1 MKKLFVLLLFFIAL
15 GILLAGKFYFWSV
28 AEGPCEEEVHVVI
41 PKGANFNLVAA
52 KLEENGIIDKQWL
65 LKIAARILG
74 SDKTLKAGEYLF
86 EPKVSILDVLKKI
99 SSGDIYYRRLTL
111 PEGLTTTQMLDLIA
125 AEAGLSGE
133 ISLLPKEGD
142 LLPETYTFSFGDSRD
157 SMVLQ
162 AMQAM
167 EKVKK
172 EAWASRAEN
181 LPIKSPEEMMVLASV
196 IEKETGLPE
205 ERGLVAAVFVNR
217 LQKGMKLQTDPS
229 VIYAL
234 TMGKKELGRS
244 LTRKDLEV
252 DSPYNTYKYYGL
264 PPMPICNPGKDS
276 IMAAVH
282 PEESKYLYFVAS
294 GNGGHNFATNLA
306 EHNLNVKRWIKSKAK
321 K

>member
-28 AEGPCEEEVHVVI
+28 AEGPGEEEVHVVI

-52 KLEENGIIDKQWL
+52 KLEENGVIDKQWL

-172 EAWASRAEN
+172 EAWTSRAEN

-294 GNGGHNFATNLA
+294 GNGGHNFATSLA

>member
-52 KLEENGIIDKQWL
+52 KLEENGVIDKQWL

>member
-1 MKKLFVLLLFFIAL
+1 M
-15 GILLAGKFYFWSV
+15 AGKFYFWSV

-52 KLEENGIIDKQWL
+52 KLEENGVIDKQWL

-294 GNGGHNFATNLA
+294 GNGGHNFATSLA

>member
-28 AEGPCEEEVHVVI
+28 AEGPGEEEVHVVI

-52 KLEENGIIDKQWL
+52 KLEENGVIDKQWL

>member
-52 KLEENGIIDKQWL
+52 KLEENGVIDKQWL

-196 IEKETGLPE
+196 IEKETCLPE

-294 GNGGHNFATNLA
+294 GNGGHNFATSLA

>member
-28 AEGPCEEEVHVVI
+28 AEGPGEEEVHVVI

-52 KLEENGIIDKQWL
+52 KLEENGVIDKQWL

-157 SMVLQ
+157 SMILQ

-294 GNGGHNFATNLA
+294 GNGGHNFATSLA

>member
-1 MKKLFVLLLFFIAL
+1 MKKLFVLLLFFIVL

-52 KLEENGIIDKQWL
+52 KLEENGVIDKQWL

>member
-28 AEGPCEEEVHVVI
+28 AEGPGEEEVHVVI

-52 KLEENGIIDKQWL
+52 KLEENGVIDKQWL
-65 LKIAARILG
+65 LKIVARILG

-294 GNGGHNFATNLA
+294 GNGGHNFATSLA

>member
-28 AEGPCEEEVHVVI
+28 AEGPGEEEVHVVI

-52 KLEENGIIDKQWL
+52 KLEENGVIDKQWL

-294 GNGGHNFATNLA
+294 GNGGHNFATSLA

>member
-15 GILLAGKFYFWSV
+15 GILLAGKFYFGSV

-52 KLEENGIIDKQWL
+52 KLEENGVIDKQWL

>member
-52 KLEENGIIDKQWL
+52 KLEENGVIDKQWL

-264 PPMPICNPGKDS
+264 PPMPICNPGKD
-276 IMAAVH
+276 
-282 PEESKYLYFVAS
+282 
-294 GNGGHNFATNLA
+294 
-306 EHNLNVKRWIKSKAK
+306 
-321 K
+321 

>member
-28 AEGPCEEEVHVVI
+28 AEGPGEEEVHVVI

-52 KLEENGIIDKQWL
+52 KLEENEVIDKQWL
-65 LKIAARILG
+65 LKIVARILG

-294 GNGGHNFATNLA
+294 GNGGHNFATSLA